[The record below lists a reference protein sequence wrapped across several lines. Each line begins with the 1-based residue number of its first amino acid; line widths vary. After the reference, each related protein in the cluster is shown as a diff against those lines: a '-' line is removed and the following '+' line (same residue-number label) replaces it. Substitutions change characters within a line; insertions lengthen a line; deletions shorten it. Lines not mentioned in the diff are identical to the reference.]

1 MSTSKMSTTKYRQAK
16 CRQAKCRQKQ
26 ISTREMSTN
35 KNVECEL
42 RKRYD
47 EGETQL
53 SEYHY
58 QLSLLVGTK
67 SK

>member
-1 MSTSKMSTTKYRQAK
+1 MSIRKM
-16 CRQAKCRQKQ
+16 
-26 ISTREMSTN
+26 STREMPTN
-35 KNVECEL
+35 TNFECEL
-42 RKRYD
+42 RMRYD

-53 SEYHY
+53 SEYDY

>member
-1 MSTSKMSTTKYRQAK
+1 MSTSKMSTREMSTSKM
-16 CRQAKCRQKQ
+16 
-26 ISTREMSTN
+26 STREMSTN